1 MPFNDKI
8 LTCSRE
14 VRQGEGV
21 CVRAVCETDRNKG
34 SGEGERKTSRRS
46 AAAGGRRGETR
57 EAQIVLRQPH
67 SSPPAFYVDVRV
79 SPAGRHFHPQHIHPH

>member
-8 LTCSRE
+8 LTCSRA
-14 VRQGEGV
+14 V
-21 CVRAVCETDRNKG
+21 CVRACVSETDRNKG

-57 EAQIVLRQPH
+57 ETQIVLRQPH
-67 SSPPAFYVDVRV
+67 SGAPAFYVHQRV
-79 SPAGRHFHPQHIHPH
+79 APVGRHFHPHHIHSH